1 MTRDE
6 NCLPCPAL
14 PGEYTP
20 SPQGRAGFTFLGQC
34 SQLVGD
40 SLSRLK
46 PSHPGAQGP
55 RRLGE
60 GPVEC
65 SGVQARASMRVGS
78 LDCCPVGLRGGGRST
93 RRRRGLT
100 VTGHLAPPLSL
111 RVKDRGA
118 AHLGR
123 QSHSSQGRRSS
134 RPSPLLEPPAVLI
147 DLCTCLSPAKRWS
160 TSLFV
165 SFQEAPP

>member
-1 MTRDE
+1 MTPDE

-34 SQLVGD
+34 SQLVGY

-46 PSHPGAQGP
+46 PSPPGAPGP
-55 RRLGE
+55 GRLGE

-65 SGVQARASMRVGS
+65 SGVRARASMRVGS
-78 LDCCPVGLRGGGRST
+78 LDSRPVGLRGGGRSA
-93 RRRRGLT
+93 RRRRGLA

-111 RVKDRGA
+111 RVKDRVQPTWGGKA
-118 AHLGR
+118 IPHRDATPLAPVLCW
-123 QSHSSQGRRSS
+123 SHQQ
-134 RPSPLLEPPAVLI
+134 
-147 DLCTCLSPAKRWS
+147 C
-160 TSLFV
+160 
-165 SFQEAPP
+165 SFICEHA